1 MSVFGFLAYNLLSLY
16 WFCIFIYVLISML
29 ISFEIINNNNS
40 FVIMIMQSLY
50 KIVEPALKII
60 RRFLPSFGSLDISPV
75 ILLIII
81 STLQYAIERYQ
92 I

>member
-1 MSVFGFLAYNLLSLY
+1 
-16 WFCIFIYVLISML
+16 ML

-40 FVIMIMQSLY
+40 FVIMIMESLY